1 MSRRVTS
8 LAFFR
13 SLRWLDDSPLLDRIE
28 EYRRAVFRKA
38 LDTCEGKQ
46 RRPRYNLVLCG
57 RGKKNWKTA
66 DLVLAALYCL
76 VIRRSPLGNDG
87 LIVASDEGQAK
98 DDLDL
103 ARKLVDCNPVLAA
116 EIEPLAKEL
125 RLRDGSGSLRILP
138 AKDVHGAHG
147 KTYNFLGIDELHTSR
162 SWDLLEALSPDPTR
176 TDVLRWITS
185 YDTIYNTPGVPLYDL
200 KQVGKNGADPRML
213 FSWYSGGELNTDP
226 EFAELEPELRANPS
240 FGSWPEGRAYLD
252 QQRRI
257 LPTHKYRRLHLN
269 LPGAPEGAFF
279 DQGKVLAAIVAG
291 RTVLPYE
298 EGRGYY
304 AFVDMSGGGDD
315 AVLAIAHEEDGK
327 VVIDRIEQQAGD
339 AKPFNPRMAVV
350 KFCGILR
357 EYCLSR
363 VMGDNYAGYTFR
375 GDFESMGVSY
385 TICPWSKSELYGA
398 LEPAINAGEVELLDV
413 PKLQEQLLTLVVRG
427 AKIDHEPNGH
437 DDWANAAAGVV
448 WRIRSFLQQER
459 VPIVVPIL
467 AYGQPRA
474 VPGGSVLSTAVAV
487 APSLAPPTPESASQR
502 NPAEQAK
509 FDYSERLKAIATQP
523 RNELWRGFLGSSY
536 GPPSFPRT
544 RW

>member
-1 MSRRVTS
+1 MTRRVTS

-13 SLRWLDDSPLLDRIE
+13 SLRWLDGSPLLDRIE
-28 EYRRAVFRKA
+28 EYRRAIFRQA
-38 LDTCEGKQ
+38 LDTYTDKP
-46 RRPRYNLVLCG
+46 RRPRFNLVLCG
-57 RGKKNWKTA
+57 RGKKNWKSA
-66 DLVLAALYCL
+66 DLILAALYCL
-76 VIRRSPLGNDG
+76 VIRRSALGNDC

-98 DDLDL
+98 DDLDI
-103 ARKLVDCNPVLAA
+103 ARKLVDRNPVLAA

-138 AKDVHGAHG
+138 AKDVHGSHG
-147 KTYNFLGIDELHTSR
+147 KTYTFLGVDELHTSR

-176 TDVLRWITS
+176 VDALRWITS

-200 KQVGKNGADPRML
+200 KQVGKSAADPRML

-226 EFAELEPELRANPS
+226 AFAELEPELRANPS
-240 FGSWPEGRAYLD
+240 FGSWPEGRGYLD

-291 RTVLPYE
+291 RVSLPYE
-298 EGRGYY
+298 EGRVYF

-350 KFCGILR
+350 KFCALLR
-357 EYCLSR
+357 EYHLSR

-375 GDFESMGVSY
+375 GDFESMGFSY

-413 PKLQEQLLTLVVRG
+413 PKLQEQMLTLVMRG
-427 AKIDHEPNGH
+427 AKVDHEPNGH

-448 WRIRSFLQQER
+448 WRIRSLMQQER
-459 VPIVVPIL
+459 VPIVAPVVVH
-467 AYGQPRA
+467 AGARA
-474 VPGGSVLSTAVAV
+474 VPGGSVLGEVVVAA
-487 APSLAPPTPESASQR
+487 APSASPDPNPMLRENQPQEEWRPFVGGNYSSGGR
-502 NPAEQAK
+502 NVHGM
-509 FDYSERLKAIATQP
+509 P
-523 RNELWRGFLGSSY
+523 RGW
-536 GPPSFPRT
+536 
-544 RW
+544 